1 MPVLSGPQILHMVR
15 SPGVFARPSLPVIM
29 LTEQALRSQVQ
40 EAMRLGV
47 HEFLL
52 KPTSP
57 KALRDRLLSIVLRPR
72 PMVQIGKYF
81 VPEPRRPLGP
91 NEARHAA

>member
-1 MPVLSGPQILHMVR
+1 VN
-15 SPGVFARPSLPVIM
+15 
-29 LTEQALRSQVQ
+29 
-40 EAMRLGV
+40 
-47 HEFLL
+47 EFLL

-81 VPEPRRPLGP
+81 VPEPRRPL
-91 NEARHAA
+91 ELRQAA